1 MDFVSVDPSQLEDMK
16 NVAKAAQDGS
26 GEKMSVMEVIE
37 EIKEPNMQKIL
48 MNPGLVSTIKE
59 IIQDPEEAMLSTVK
73 EMVPDFNKLL
83 TALKMAKL
91 VKDNQTLI
99 KIAVISI
106 VLFFIGIFVLLA
118 YLCFTT

>member
-1 MDFVSVDPSQLEDMK
+1 MK
-16 NVAKAAQDGS
+16 NVAKAGG
-26 GEKMSVMEVIE
+26 GETMSVMEVIE

-106 VLFFIGIFVLLA
+106 VLFFIGIFVFLA